1 MNVRKHARQR
11 AEQSRRHALRLYA
24 VDDDTTG
31 LWPAKRAQQ
40 ARDRELVRTGRCSQE
55 SMLFI
60 APEDIRQA
68 TIRRRSTEF

>member
-1 MNVRKHARQR
+1 MKMRKHARQR
-11 AEQSRRHALRLYA
+11 AEQSRRHAMRLYA

-40 ARDRELVRTGRCSQE
+40 ARARELVRTGQCSQE

-60 APEDIRQA
+60 APEAIRRA
-68 TIRRRSTEF
+68 TIRRRSNEF